1 MFFSHHWENSI
12 EFWKCSNQCKWS
24 LHKVVAIEIK
34 SFSLILLFPSK
45 LSWDFSKKNKCD
57 DLVNRWKITFQ
68 TSDMKGKHFLNLVD
82 NDNNTIEPSY
92 IKGGSWLKYLSHF
105 NSLCTRA
112 SRATTNHAPIS
123 EYRLW
128 FFPRKEFSCP
138 CRQYP
143 IETRCHILYECKRF
157 NKYWNPRRD
166 SIGYFIIF
174 LELNPNMF
182 AFPKP
187 IT

>member
-1 MFFSHHWENSI
+1 M
-12 EFWKCSNQCKWS
+12 
-24 LHKVVAIEIK
+24 K

-57 DLVNRWKITFQ
+57 NLVNRWKITFQ

-143 IETRCHILYECKRF
+143 IETRCHILHECKRF
-157 NKYWNPRRD
+157 NKYWNLRRD

-182 AFPKP
+182 AFSKP